1 MLNVYFGNMPEAVY
15 NTAVFFK
22 NDYEDEWIMDSRVKE
37 MILDVDHSK
46 VIDSGVIDS
55 PVIGKIPPLGLSGG
69 VKTLILVLFEPEKVF
84 NGSTCGDNC
93 SKWLLRIAADQDRTV
108 NLRHIMDFDDKE
120 VDSLDEAL
128 DALEDAIDIMT
139 DALEEEE

>member
-37 MILDVDHSK
+37 MIQDVDHSK

-55 PVIGKIPPLGLSGG
+55 PVLGKIRGFGHNHG
-69 VKTLILVLFEPEKVF
+69 EHTFVLHAF
-84 NGSTCGDNC
+84 N
-93 SKWLLRIAADQDRTV
+93 
-108 NLRHIMDFDDKE
+108 DFIWKSDG
-120 VDSLDEAL
+120 
-128 DALEDAIDIMT
+128 
-139 DALEEEE
+139 